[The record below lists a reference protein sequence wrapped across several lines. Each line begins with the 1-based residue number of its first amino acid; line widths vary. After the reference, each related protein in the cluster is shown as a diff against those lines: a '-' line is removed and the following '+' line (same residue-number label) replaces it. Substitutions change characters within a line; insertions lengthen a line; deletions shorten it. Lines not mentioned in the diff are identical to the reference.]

1 MNFLLRS
8 DFFQTPLSQKN
19 LNILSFFCGYQRFNF
34 LLPFTFSLA
43 FSDCFSRFI
52 SAIRYY
58 PAYRPSAFLT
68 GQQRKFHNDIK
79 LFMMIQLAR
88 EFLGTAHSVFKSVNG
103 DHGRIEERNVWMST
117 EVEWLIERHPR
128 WKSIKGIA
136 VVDSSRTVIE

>member
-1 MNFLLRS
+1 MGC
-8 DFFQTPLSQKN
+8 Q
-19 LNILSFFCGYQRFNF
+19 
-34 LLPFTFSLA
+34 FSIAEQIVSAKADYVLA
-43 FSDCFSRFI
+43 
-52 SAIRYY
+52 
-58 PAYRPSAFLT
+58 LK
-68 GQQRKFHNDIK
+68 GNQGEFHNDIK